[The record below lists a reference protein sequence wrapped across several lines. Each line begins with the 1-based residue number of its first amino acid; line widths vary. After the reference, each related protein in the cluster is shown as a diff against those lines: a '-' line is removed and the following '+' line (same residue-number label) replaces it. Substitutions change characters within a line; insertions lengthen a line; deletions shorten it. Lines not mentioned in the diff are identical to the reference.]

1 MKIIRI
7 YLVITFRLCGE
18 KMANP
23 LINFFRRLVP
33 SWFRIRHTRL
43 RQIEY
48 FKQHNYWQSNSI
60 YLDNI
65 FNKISTDV
73 AMLKFKHVRIT
84 RETNAPDKMEW
95 FELSDLAQV
104 LSISPNDHEPPIVF
118 WSNVVRKMLYDGVA
132 VVIPKVINNV
142 LRELRIVEGVLQFNE
157 EKLLVQLDEKAKE
170 QVIEIDIT
178 SCWIFENPKQ
188 NISAQLGQIT
198 RLIDDNL
205 RSLSWKLS
213 ENNSKLDGFLKLDTK
228 AEDGELKKRAEM
240 RVKNI
245 MDVAENGGIGFL
257 QKGEDFVELSKT
269 YGTASETEMEFL
281 KLQLYQAFGINEKLF
296 TCDYT
301 EEQYRAYFQG
311 VLKVYQRLICEEI
324 NRKWFSSTARTQ
336 GHRLLTYYDMADIV
350 SLKDVSEF
358 VFKSKYSGI
367 MNSNELREMFFGL
380 PAYIGGDTYE
390 TNLNAVQIGEPNNE

>member
-1 MKIIRI
+1 
-7 YLVITFRLCGE
+7 
-18 KMANP
+18 MANP
-23 LINFFRRLVP
+23 LINFFRRIVP
-33 SWFRIRHTRL
+33 GWFRIRHTRL
-43 RQIEY
+43 LQAQYFRQ
-48 FKQHNYWQSNSI
+48 QDYWQANSI

-84 RETNAPDKMEW
+84 RNEGAPDEMQW
-95 FELSDLAQV
+95 FEFSDLAQA
-104 LSISPNDHEPPIVF
+104 LTISPNDNESPIVF
-118 WSNVVRKMLYDGVA
+118 WSSVVRKMLHDGVA
-132 VVIPKVINNV
+132 VVIPKVINDT
-142 LRELRIVEGVLQFNE
+142 LQELRLVQGVLEFNE
-157 EKLLVQLDEKAKE
+157 GKLLVQLDKDAKE

-213 ENNSKLDGFLKLDTK
+213 DKNSKLDGFLKLDTK

-257 QKGEDFVELSKT
+257 QKGEDFMELSKT
-269 YGTASETEMEFL
+269 YGTASEAELEFL

-301 EEQYRAYFQG
+301 EMQYRAYFQG
-311 VLKVYQRLICEEI
+311 VLKVYQRVISEEI
-324 NRKWFSSTARTQ
+324 NRKWFSRTARTQ
-336 GHRLLTYYDMADIV
+336 GHRLLTYFDMVDIV

-358 VFKSKYSGI
+358 VFKAKYTGL

-380 PAYIGGDTYE
+380 GGYSGGDVYE
-390 TNLNAVQIGEPNNE
+390 TNLNQVQIGQPNNEGGGTNGN